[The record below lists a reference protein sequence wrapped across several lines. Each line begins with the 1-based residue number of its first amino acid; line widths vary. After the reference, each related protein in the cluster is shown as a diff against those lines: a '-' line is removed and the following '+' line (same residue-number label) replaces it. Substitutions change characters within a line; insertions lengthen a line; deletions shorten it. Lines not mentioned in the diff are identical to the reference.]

1 MLFRIVPKPRKQSFQ
16 ELAKKIKTKKL
27 QGDFLALQF
36 FERADFKNLISFQSA
51 RRKKK
56 KRKMKK
62 VQDNNLKIF
71 KRETN

>member
-1 MLFRIVPKPRKQSFQ
+1 MRFFRFII
-16 ELAKKIKTKKL
+16 KK
-27 QGDFLALQF
+27 
-36 FERADFKNLISFQSA
+36 RADFKNLISFQSA